1 MQKRDEAHWQAVV
14 GNFCRHAAKHI
25 LKGATFAELRAR
37 LTPLIDGILDC
48 IGIPAEA
55 RTPGLREAMATM
67 LGMDVWNVTP
77 IPENRFRPRKLNK
90 PERNA
95 PCPCGS
101 GHKFK
106 QCCANLPPLDLG
118 ITEELMLSE
127 VLGLLPQKTLKELPL
142 HDLHPDALALV
153 AQRWLDEGDAKKA
166 ISLLE
171 RYFTNLDKLDSRAEW
186 AADTLLNAYLE
197 TNAPRKKQKFV
208 DALKAATNK
217 DLRSC
222 GWQRQATIDSD
233 QGNYIGAWDAFR
245 EAQRHAP
252 NAPALSHL
260 EVLLLLS
267 EGRDVEA
274 KARADFWIARLQRDA
289 KYDHSE
295 LITVLRNLV
304 GSDAGKLQTLHV
316 ARGPLGMLADAVANW
331 PAPACSYRLVG
342 GCELEPKVEL
352 ARLEGRWMDLRQ
364 SADLDDMIAF
374 AAQFPLAGQSFMV
387 LRDLSEIAL
396 MLDPGV
402 PGSREALSR
411 QILQRGEA
419 LRQAVLSKLK
429 AQNRELPWGFLNNRP
444 MLTLVQYFIEAMEKT
459 SPGECLALMRWSV
472 TVANPT
478 DNSGLRGP
486 LIHKLIELGK
496 PREAI
501 DIAAAY
507 PDDFAEIEYGRVLA
521 LFVDQQAEAAQ
532 ACLRKAVERW
542 PKAWK
547 MLHAANPKQARSK
560 NPGYIT
566 VGGDDEA
573 WHYRID
579 HRDLWQSTGAL
590 RWGAAVRI
598 SQPATKAA
606 ARTKPAKPGAASL
619 PEAPEPDNQGQL
631 F

>member
-222 GWQRQATIDSD
+222 VWQRQATIDSD
-233 QGNYIGAWDAFR
+233 QGN
-245 EAQRHAP
+245 
-252 NAPALSHL
+252 
-260 EVLLLLS
+260 
-267 EGRDVEA
+267 
-274 KARADFWIARLQRDA
+274 
-289 KYDHSE
+289 
-295 LITVLRNLV
+295 
-304 GSDAGKLQTLHV
+304 
-316 ARGPLGMLADAVANW
+316 
-331 PAPACSYRLVG
+331 
-342 GCELEPKVEL
+342 
-352 ARLEGRWMDLRQ
+352 
-364 SADLDDMIAF
+364 
-374 AAQFPLAGQSFMV
+374 
-387 LRDLSEIAL
+387 
-396 MLDPGV
+396 
-402 PGSREALSR
+402 
-411 QILQRGEA
+411 
-419 LRQAVLSKLK
+419 
-429 AQNRELPWGFLNNRP
+429 
-444 MLTLVQYFIEAMEKT
+444 
-459 SPGECLALMRWSV
+459 
-472 TVANPT
+472 
-478 DNSGLRGP
+478 
-486 LIHKLIELGK
+486 
-496 PREAI
+496 
-501 DIAAAY
+501 
-507 PDDFAEIEYGRVLA
+507 
-521 LFVDQQAEAAQ
+521 
-532 ACLRKAVERW
+532 
-542 PKAWK
+542 
-547 MLHAANPKQARSK
+547 
-560 NPGYIT
+560 
-566 VGGDDEA
+566 
-573 WHYRID
+573 
-579 HRDLWQSTGAL
+579 
-590 RWGAAVRI
+590 
-598 SQPATKAA
+598 
-606 ARTKPAKPGAASL
+606 
-619 PEAPEPDNQGQL
+619 
-631 F
+631 